1 MKLFKNKKISY
12 AIIILIVLLPIY
24 FMAIDHY
31 FSGDEVITYSM
42 ANCDTAGFVFS
53 DGKITRYMK
62 NEVFGG
68 SFSDVTRNLSALA
81 KDVVTN
87 GRQAEILSYPRDSE
101 VHLYT
106 QEEMIDWQAKR
117 PDERFDFYNTWVQ
130 SLSDDGNAWFYESLV
145 NLISSIFV
153 KSSSSKWMAFIVN
166 YLFYLLSLL
175 VLNKIGIEFGNSFE
189 QNVVSIVG
197 YGVWSITLKTVTNL
211 RAYAVASLFCLL
223 LVYYAL
229 LIQRCV
235 ADDRKVP
242 FSYYV
247 KFVITYAI
255 GFVSHYTIGAALT
268 TYGLVLV
275 VLMLFFY
282 KKNVTSIIATGV
294 VALLSGIALAPDSI
308 IGLLFEYSNKGA
320 NAMPRSMYIFILM
333 ALVPFI
339 FCIIAIIRNKDLAR
353 DSLIYATMST
363 LLGLLMI
370 MYGTNGI
377 GYGKILFPISY
388 FVFVSLI
395 FKLLDRYAYKAQR
408 GIVLC
413 GLILFA
419 TFSIFSAYADKMSAN
434 REVEEKQIV
443 LEANRTST
451 CIYFRQHARGYK
463 DAVLLMDYFE
473 RAQTI
478 NVDTE
483 NWQDLVEYDGADSE
497 IICYF
502 TDESECAK
510 AWEFVNSLGYNSI
523 ESIFDNDDT
532 HIYMVSK

>member
-1 MKLFKNKKISY
+1 MTREDNMQIISNLLSPEAVRRIVEKNYSDDVIEYISGYAPTAETFSSTKYKAETVEKLMG
-12 AIIILIVLLPIY
+12 L
-24 FMAIDHY
+24 MR
-31 FSGDEVITYSM
+31 E
-42 ANCDTAGFVFS
+42 
-53 DGKITRYMK
+53 GKIDNYDMM
-62 NEVFGG
+62 ELME
-68 SFSDVTRNLSALA
+68 D
-81 KDVVTN
+81 
-87 GRQAEILSYPRDSE
+87 
-101 VHLYT
+101 
-106 QEEMIDWQAKR
+106 
-117 PDERFDFYNTWVQ
+117 
-130 SLSDDGNAWFYESLV
+130 SLSHDRNERYVDKFAET
-145 NLISSIFV
+145 
-153 KSSSSKWMAFIVN
+153 
-166 YLFYLLSLL
+166 
-175 VLNKIGIEFGNSFE
+175 
-189 QNVVSIVG
+189 VSMENHHD
-197 YGVWSITLKTVTNL
+197 T
-211 RAYAVASLFCLL
+211 YAVF
-223 LVYYAL
+223 
-229 LIQRCV
+229 R
-235 ADDRKVP
+235 
-242 FSYYV
+242 
-247 KFVITYAI
+247 
-255 GFVSHYTIGAALT
+255 T
-268 TYGLVLV
+268 T
-275 VLMLFFY
+275 
-282 KKNVTSIIATGV
+282 NVTDVSFDDMYLGIHQGV
-294 VALLSGIALAPDSI
+294 YEANN
-308 IGLLFEYSNKGA
+308 IGE
-320 NAMPRSMYIFILM
+320 
-333 ALVPFI
+333 VQ
-339 FCIIAIIRNKDLAR
+339 RNKDLAR
-353 DSLIYATMST
+353 NSLIYATMST

-395 FKLLDRYAYKAQR
+395 FKLLDRYAYKVQR
-408 GIVLC
+408 GIALC

-483 NWQDLVEYDGADSE
+483 NWQDLVEYDGVDSE